1 MFRDMRRK
9 KQLLSKDESEEI
21 LRRGTSGV
29 LALAGDE
36 GFPYAVPLS
45 YVYEREKIYFHSAVS
60 GHKIDAVRKSEKAS
74 FCVIGQDHV
83 LPEKFT
89 TRYKSVIAF
98 GTVRILEDGQ
108 EIRRAME
115 RLSDKYSPGD
125 REARDREIEKDW
137 ERLCMIE
144 FSVTYL
150 TGKQGIEY
158 INNPVD

>member
-60 GHKIDAVRKSEKAS
+60 GHKIDAVSKSKKAS

-98 GTVRILEDGQ
+98 GTV
-108 EIRRAME
+108 
-115 RLSDKYSPGD
+115 
-125 REARDREIEKDW
+125 
-137 ERLCMIE
+137 
-144 FSVTYL
+144 F
-150 TGKQGIEY
+150 
-158 INNPVD
+158 

>member
-9 KQLLSKDESEEI
+9 KQQLSKEESEEI

-45 YVYEREKIYFHSAVS
+45 YVYERGKIYFHSAVS

-108 EIRRAME
+108 EIRKAVE
-115 RLSDKYSPGD
+115 RLSDKYSPGE

-144 FSVTYL
+144 FSITHL
-150 TGKQGIEY
+150 TGKQGIEC